1 MSGTAT
7 RTAVHATHPALQ
19 AGGDVLRRSCAC
31 GRCAKCAAKKQG
43 NIREGLA
50 PTSVHDVL
58 RTPGR
63 PLESGMR
70 GFMEQRFGQ
79 DFSGVRVHADKGAAA
94 SAAAVE
100 ARAYTVG
107 EQIVLGDRVRA
118 DDKHLH
124 AHELAHVVQQR
135 AYGRQGIGR
144 LAALEIGRPSDPA
157 EAEADRMAGQ
167 ALRGMWVSTPAL
179 HPPALRR
186 QTGSTGSQLTS
197 QPTAAAQPAA
207 RPEPQLV
214 ANVNLGRM
222 SRSSS
227 GYADAVLHRAPAT
240 PRAGREAQ
248 PCELELFLKLHFD
261 FHLGPSPYRQGP
273 MGGMTQ
279 AGGPW
284 PADRAAAWKLR
295 YMQVAQATWYTRST
309 LERAGDCAGE
319 ACSRAI
325 GHLRVVDADT
335 MTDSSGN
342 RVSVAGMSNSPHF
355 YVDVYE
361 NRPFAGRDTSMV
373 GGNHA
378 TLYDEDVLP
387 RNAPQPQ
394 GFDETQYNW
403 RPGAASHETGHM
415 LGRPHV
421 NCGPD
426 SSGDQNRDECYGV
439 TPDQRSN
446 VMGRGTD
453 VSKDDH
459 APFLAGMRATTG
471 CDWHVAS
478 GLSGWAIF
486 GIVMGSLAAAG
497 VIAGVAA
504 YAASHH

>member
-1 MSGTAT
+1 MSEAK
-7 RTAVHATHPALQ
+7 TAVRTVAPAST
-19 AGGDVLRRSCAC
+19 VLKRSCAC
-31 GRCAKCAAKKQG
+31 GQCGSCAEKETSG
-43 NIREGLA
+43 VRSLRGLHDGMA
-50 PTSVHDVL
+50 PSSVHDVL

-79 DFSGVRVHADKGAAA
+79 DFSGVRVHADGEAAA
-94 SAAAVE
+94 SAAAVQ
-100 ARAYTVG
+100 ARAYTAG
-107 EQIVLGDRVRA
+107 EHIVLGGNARS
-118 DDKHLH
+118 DDKRLH

-135 AYGRQGIGR
+135 ASGLRGIGR
-144 LAALEIGRPSDPA
+144 LSELEIGRSSDPA
-157 EAEADRMAGQ
+157 EAEADRMASQ
-167 ALRGMWVSTPAL
+167 ALRGAAVLKPAL

-186 QTGSTGSQLTS
+186 QTTN
-197 QPTAAAQPAA
+197 AASQPAA
-207 RPEPQLV
+207 APAPAAQTRPEPQLV
-214 ANVNLGRM
+214 PNVNLGRM
-222 SRSSS
+222 SRYSS

-240 PRAGREAQ
+240 PRAGQQAQ

-284 PADRAAAWKLR
+284 PADRANTWKLR
-295 YMQVAQATWYTRST
+295 YMQVAQSTWHTLSA
-309 LERAGDCAGE
+309 LERTGDCAGE
-319 ACSRAI
+319 ACSQATGR
-325 GHLRVVDADT
+325 LRVVDADT

-342 RVSVAGMSNSPHF
+342 RVSVSGMNATPHF

-361 NRPFAGRDTSMV
+361 NRPFGGRDTSMV

-394 GFDETQYNW
+394 GFDETQNTW

-426 SSGDQNRDECYGV
+426 SGGDQNRDECYGV

-446 VMGRGTD
+446 VMGRGAE
-453 VSKDDH
+453 VSSADH

-471 CDWHVAS
+471 CEWQVSSS

-486 GIVMGSLAAAG
+486 GIVMGALAVAG
-497 VIAGVAA
+497 GIAGAVA
-504 YAASHH
+504 YAASQH